1 VISAVP
7 AFQDNYIWIIQD
19 SKQQAATVVD
29 PGDAAPVIAF
39 LKAHRLA
46 LEAVLITHHHAD
58 HCGGLEALLLYAFEN
73 DPERSIPVYGPA
85 NEKIVGITHTVK
97 EGDHVD
103 LRATGLTLHVI
114 DVPGHTAGHIA
125 YYGLDSESTPV
136 VFCGDTLFAGGCGR
150 IFEGTPEQMW
160 SSLQKLAALPDAT
173 RVYCAHEYTLS
184 NLKFAAHALP
194 DDQAIAQRLALV
206 SIQRA
211 QQQATVPSSIGIEKQ
226 SNPFLKCRDAMQ
238 FSVMRKQKDNFR
250 G

>member
-1 VISAVP
+1 M
-7 AFQDNYIWIIQD
+7 
-19 SKQQAATVVD
+19 VD
-29 PGDAAPVIAF
+29 PGDAAPVIEF
-39 LKAHRLA
+39 LKTHHLE

-58 HCGGLEALLLYAFEN
+58 HCGGLEALLLDAFERH
-73 DPERSIPVYGPA
+73 PERTVSVFGPA
-85 NEKIVGITHTVK
+85 KEAIVGLTHTVQ
-97 EGDHVD
+97 EGDRVH
-103 LRATGLTLHVI
+103 LRDTGLHLNVME
-114 DVPGHTAGHIA
+114 VPGHTAGHIA
-125 YYGLDSESTPV
+125 FYGADNNSTPV

-226 SNPFLKCRDAMQ
+226 SNPFLKCTDAMQ
-238 FSVMRKQKDNFR
+238 FSAMRKQKDNFR